1 MATKKIECFVGKT
14 KHEIEQAQGIICDAF
29 DLCAGNDMSREEV
42 FSTMDE
48 LKQLNWDRISGSI
61 NCPKC
66 GHYSNIYIPKDDEE
80 RTNYCQ
86 FLTPP
91 TKP

>member
-1 MATKKIECFVGKT
+1 MIVEYRIGRIYKTLTKRNNMKSQSKWEQFIDKLKSLPQLLC
-14 KHEIEQAQGIICDAF
+14 KHDY
-29 DLCAGNDMSREEV
+29 V

-66 GHYSNIYIPKDDEE
+66 GHYSNIYIPKDDE
-80 RTNYCQ
+80 
-86 FLTPP
+86 
-91 TKP
+91 